1 MVPFQAWLPDIA
13 TFQTNVATDA
23 RNVIPH
29 SSGYQPFQAFNS
41 VTDALTARA
50 QGAVSYKA
58 QSSGG
63 IHNFAGDATKL
74 YKLGS
79 TGLAWDDVTRTSGG
93 AYATPSDGKWN
104 FLQFGDLALAF
115 NGADATQS
123 YTLGSSTDFALAAG
137 SPPIASYG
145 GVVRDFAILARVST
159 QQNRIKW
166 SAIDSAT
173 DWVTSATTLS
183 DSQDFPEGGT
193 ITGFVGGEY
202 GIVFQEKAIQRMS
215 FEGPPT
221 VFRFDKL
228 ANNIGCPI
236 GGTIAAHENLI
247 FFRAEEG
254 FHMLRGGSE
263 IVPIGEEKVDE
274 WFEDNFNA
282 SYDYR
287 CTAVV
292 DPLRHLYLLSFP
304 SMASADGTPDT
315 IMVYDWRLGRWSYAK
330 VTVEMIYAGMI
341 QASYTIDTMDDVSA
355 TIDGLEYPV
364 DSRFWSGSG
373 QLYLAGFDTT
383 HKQGFFSGS
392 TLEAIVET
400 GDEQPIQGRLSLL
413 RGLRPMVE
421 GSMVTPTISIGYRK
435 TLSDSIAYT
444 APTPVN
450 STGFCP
456 TRANGRYLR
465 AKMTIPAA
473 SSWTFARGVDDL
485 KISPMG
491 RR

>member
-23 RNVIPH
+23 KNVIPH
-29 SSGYQPFQAFNS
+29 SSGYQPFQAFNAI
-41 VTDALTARA
+41 TAALTARA
-50 QGAVSYKA
+50 RGAASFKG
-58 QSSGG
+58 QSVGTVVT
-63 IHNFAGDATKL
+63 FAADETKL
-74 YKLGS
+74 YKLEAS
-79 TGLAWDDVTRTSGG
+79 GLTWEDVSRSSGG
-93 AYATPSDGKWN
+93 AYAVPLDGRVN
-104 FLQFGDLALAF
+104 FLQFGDLVLSF
-115 NGADATQS
+115 NGADATQAF
-123 YTLGSSTDFALAAG
+123 TIGSSTDFAAATG

-145 GVVRDFAILARVST
+145 GVIRGFAILARVST

-166 SAIDSAT
+166 SAIEDAT

-183 DSQDFPEGGT
+183 DAQDFPEGGP

-236 GGTIAAHENLI
+236 GGTIASHENLI

-254 FHMLRGGSE
+254 FHMIRGGSE
-263 IVPIGEEKVDE
+263 IVPIGEEKIDE
-274 WFEDNFNA
+274 WFEDNFSA

-287 CTAVV
+287 CTSVV
-292 DPLRHLYLLSFP
+292 DPLRHLYMLSFP
-304 SMASADGTPDT
+304 STASADGTPDT
-315 IMVYDWRLGRWSYAK
+315 ILVYDWKLGRWSYAK
-330 VTVEMIYAGMI
+330 VTLEMIYAGMT

-373 QLYLAGFDTT
+373 QLYVAGFDTE
-383 HKQGFFSGS
+383 HKQGFFSG
-392 TLEAIVET
+392 TALEAIVET
-400 GDEQPIQGRLSLL
+400 GDEQPVPGRLSLL
-413 RGLRPMVE
+413 RGLRPMIE
-421 GSMVTPTISIGYRK
+421 GSSVTPTISIGYRK
-435 TLSDSIAYT
+435 NLNESISYT
-444 APTPVN
+444 APVPVN

-473 SSWTFARGVDDL
+473 SSWKFARGVDDL

-491 RR
+491 GR